1 MTAKNDNPNIT
12 IGDATPIMNV
22 LSDDMSCDE
31 SANDARAKSGWLALM
46 SYTGKAYGA
55 PDPEPVEQGIRDLL
69 GDLQHTCHCLGLDF
83 DELVERATNTFQEEL
98 EFPLG

>member
-31 SANDARAKSGWLALM
+31 SANDARAKSGWLDLM

-55 PDPEPVEQGIRDLL
+55 PAP
-69 GDLQHTCHCLGLDF
+69 
-83 DELVERATNTFQEEL
+83 
-98 EFPLG
+98 

>member
-55 PDPEPVEQGIRDLL
+55 PAP
-69 GDLQHTCHCLGLDF
+69 
-83 DELVERATNTFQEEL
+83 
-98 EFPLG
+98 

>member
-31 SANDARAKSGWLALM
+31 SANDARAKSGWLVLM

-55 PDPEPVEQGIRDLL
+55 PAP
-69 GDLQHTCHCLGLDF
+69 
-83 DELVERATNTFQEEL
+83 
-98 EFPLG
+98 

>member
-31 SANDARAKSGWLALM
+31 SANDARAKSGWLAKLF
-46 SYTGKAYGA
+46 SFS
-55 PDPEPVEQGIRDLL
+55 Q
-69 GDLQHTCHCLGLDF
+69 LQSQISSMKITDF
-83 DELVERATNTFQEEL
+83 IN
-98 EFPLG
+98 